1 MSVIYENILQESQKK
16 GYSISRLER
25 EAGLSKGTIDKWKR
39 CSPTV
44 SNLQLVAD
52 VLRVKVEKLIK

>member
-16 GYSISRLER
+16 GYSISKLER

-44 SNLQLVAD
+44 SNLQAVAK
-52 VLRVKVEKLIK
+52 VLKVKIEKLMQ